1 MSIDAVLTAKPR
13 DFYTYRC
20 KYCGFECRSKK
31 IESSDVPATKRGS
44 YGNNG
49 TPTPTTFDDEMYEA
63 TTIAFVAASGDDPAY
78 LTDSLC
84 LFGEKGFSD
93 GMTLK
98 VETTSGTNDG
108 TFTIGTRAVTRD
120 KIELSDDDS
129 LTTETAAT
137 AGTVTLSRVIYKP
150 NISSGCPMCG
160 SLASK

>member
-1 MSIDAVLTAKPR
+1 MSDTIRPR
-13 DFYTYRC
+13 SYYTYRC
-20 KYCGFECRSKK
+20 KYCGFECRSNK

-44 YGNNG
+44 YGSNA
-49 TPTPTTFDDEMYEA
+49 TPQPTTFDDEMYEA
-63 TTIAFVAASGDDPAY
+63 TTVGFVAASGDDPAY

-108 TFTIGTRAVTRD
+108 TFTIGDRAVTRE
-120 KIELSDDDS
+120 KIELSTDDS

-150 NISSGCPMCG
+150 QTSGGGCPSCL
-160 SLASK
+160 SLNSK